1 MFNQY
6 KSNYYDKATLWK
18 PVVDSL
24 LVAKQKSIEGINKI
38 LFHLEKIKMKKEFS
52 QINLKISACI
62 YLISSIYLMVKMVAE
77 ISEAALLSVGIDKGA
92 GNVRS

>member
-1 MFNQY
+1 
-6 KSNYYDKATLWK
+6 
-18 PVVDSL
+18 
-24 LVAKQKSIEGINKI
+24 
-38 LFHLEKIKMKKEFS
+38 MKKEFS